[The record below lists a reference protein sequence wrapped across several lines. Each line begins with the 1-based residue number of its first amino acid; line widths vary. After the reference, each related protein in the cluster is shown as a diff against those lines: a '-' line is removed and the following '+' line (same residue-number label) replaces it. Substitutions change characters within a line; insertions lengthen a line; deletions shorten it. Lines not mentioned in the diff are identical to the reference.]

1 MMQLQVVGV
10 TTQQY
15 VYVASRERK
24 FRINEVLVVD
34 DAEQNHPRGEVVET
48 KSFNRFIP
56 LTLERSPLID
66 SQVWEGL
73 EQIGFSLD
81 EETIHLAK
89 VRMLG
94 DLPSPVAVGAGVR
107 IPEFSEVRDLL
118 VPCPPGS
125 GLVLGVFLGTG
136 ELQQGLPPELQEI
149 APLYVKGTGVLDQSG
164 VPFIFD
170 YRAMQE
176 YPHVGIFGG
185 SGSGKSFG
193 LRVILEELLEK
204 RVPTLVFD
212 PHYEMSFATTF
223 EGMAGDWGARYRDR
237 TAVLNIGRDIGIS
250 FEDLSGNE
258 LANLLT
264 AAGGNFS
271 EGMDNALKTVH
282 QNKDS
287 FVSFSGRLG
296 DLIDLMEKG
305 DAAREQIQKK
315 HGPNSRYEKMIE
327 AMART
332 AGHPSSLR
340 GVQWRLF
347 RLEREGIFRKE
358 ISPVIDALKRRR
370 LTVIRGP
377 IWLLKVLSSYLIG
390 KLYHL
395 RRGYTDALQ
404 RGEAPGEKFPP
415 FVIATDEAHNFAPK
429 GFEIAAPA
437 RGVFREVAQE
447 GRKYGVFLVLATQRP
462 ASLDETITA
471 QLNTK
476 IIFRTVRASD
486 IGVIREETD
495 ITHEEAERLPYL
507 SSGTAF
513 ISSAVVGRTVAVR
526 IRCSRTSA
534 PHTVNPFTELEEEFG
549 TLQPEVWRVLAGCL
563 PLDTSQ
569 ITLYLPDFERGLDRP
584 VTFDE
589 VREWLE
595 AFAAAGRLEKVA
607 GPFGSSYNL
616 NSSYKEE
623 G

>member
-1 MMQLQVVGV
+1 MQVVGV

-15 VYVASRERK
+15 IYVASRDRK
-24 FRINEVLVVD
+24 FRINEVLVVED
-34 DAEQNHPRGEVVET
+34 PEQNQPRGEVVET

-56 LTLERSPLID
+56 MTMEHSPLID

-73 EQIGFSLD
+73 EQIGFSLGD
-81 EETIHLAK
+81 ETIHLAK
-89 VRMLG
+89 VRMLY
-94 DLPSPVAVGAGVR
+94 DLSLPVAVGAMVR
-107 IPEFSEVRDLL
+107 VPDFSEVRDLL
-118 VPCPPGS
+118 APCPPDR
-125 GLVLGVFLGTG
+125 GLVLGVFLGTE
-136 ELQQGLPPELQEI
+136 ELNGGLPQDLQEI
-149 APLYVKGTGVLDQSG
+149 APLYVKGSGVLPQNG

-170 YRAMQE
+170 YRSMQE
-176 YPHVGIFGG
+176 YPHIGIFGG

-212 PHYEMSFATTF
+212 PHYEMSFATNF
-223 EGMAGDWGARYRDR
+223 EGMSGDYGDCYRER
-237 TAVLNIGRDIGIS
+237 TVILNIGRDIGVN

-264 AAGGNFS
+264 AAGGNFT

-282 QNKDS
+282 QNRDS

-305 DAAREQIQKK
+305 DEAREQIRKK
-315 HGPNSRYEKMIE
+315 FGPNSRYEKMVE
-327 AMART
+327 TMAHT
-332 AGHPSSLR
+332 GVYSSSLR

-347 RLEREGIFRKE
+347 RLEREGLFRKE
-358 ISPVIDALKRRR
+358 ITPIIDSLKRRR

-377 IWLLKVLSSYLIG
+377 IWLLKVLSSYLIS
-390 KLYHL
+390 KLYRL
-395 RRGYTDALQ
+395 RRSYTDALQ
-404 RGEAPGEKFPP
+404 RGETPGEQFPP

-429 GFEIAAPA
+429 GFEIVAPA

-447 GRKYGVFLVLATQRP
+447 GRKYGVFLILATQRP
-462 ASLDETITA
+462 ASLDETVTA

-486 IGVIREETD
+486 IGVIKEETD
-495 ITHEEAERLPYL
+495 ITHEESERLPYL

-534 PHTVNPFTELEEEFG
+534 PHTVNPFTELEQSFG
-549 TLQPEVWRVLAGCL
+549 ALRPEVWSVLSGCL
-563 PLDTSQ
+563 PLESAQ
-569 ITLYLPDFERGLDRP
+569 ITLYLGDFERALQQP

-589 VREWLE
+589 VQEWLE
-595 AFAAAGRLEKVA
+595 EFAAAGRLVKNA
-607 GPFGSSYNL
+607 GPFGPSYAL
-616 NSSYKEE
+616 KPSFKEAP
-623 G
+623 